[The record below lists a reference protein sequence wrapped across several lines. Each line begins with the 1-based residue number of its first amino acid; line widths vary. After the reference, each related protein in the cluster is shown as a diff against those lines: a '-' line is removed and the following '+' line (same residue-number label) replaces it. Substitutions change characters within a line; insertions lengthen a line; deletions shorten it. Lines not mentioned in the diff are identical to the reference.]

1 MHIKSSRNIFLIVLA
16 ISGLIA
22 LNYLTSSSPPRK
34 MVSKA
39 IVEEQANLK
48 EEITDIRRTA
58 QTFSVVAKAVKPA
71 VVHISTQ
78 QTLVT
83 QRNFNPLEEF
93 FFGTPRRRE
102 FVRQSLG
109 SGVIVSQQ
117 GYVLTNNHVVA
128 NADKIKVTLA
138 DKKEFNAK
146 VVGSDPKTDV
156 AVIKIDDSDL
166 PIAKLGDSDKLEV
179 GDWVIAIG
187 TPFGLAQTVTVGIIS
202 AKGRANVG
210 IADYEDFLQTD
221 AAINPGNSGGPLVS
235 LDGTVI
241 GINTAIFSQSGGY
254 QGIGFAIPINMAKE
268 VMYEL
273 IEKGEVVR
281 GWLGVVIQP
290 VTQEIAE
297 HFKLKGIQ
305 GALIAEA
312 TERGPAYKGGLR
324 QGDIILEYNDK
335 EIKDPNQLR
344 NLVAG
349 TPVGKKVKIL
359 VFRFGSNEE
368 FEVGI
373 EEEPIS

>member
-1 MHIKSSRNIFLIVLA
+1 
-16 ISGLIA
+16 
-22 LNYLTSSSPPRK
+22 
-34 MVSKA
+34 
-39 IVEEQANLK
+39 
-48 EEITDIRRTA
+48 
-58 QTFSVVAKAVKPA
+58 
-71 VVHISTQ
+71 
-78 QTLVT
+78 
-83 QRNFNPLEEF
+83 
-93 FFGTPRRRE
+93 
-102 FVRQSLG
+102 
-109 SGVIVSQQ
+109 
-117 GYVLTNNHVVA
+117 
-128 NADKIKVTLA
+128 
-138 DKKEFNAK
+138 
-146 VVGSDPKTDV
+146 
-156 AVIKIDDSDL
+156 
-166 PIAKLGDSDKLEV
+166 
-179 GDWVIAIG
+179 
-187 TPFGLAQTVTVGIIS
+187 
-202 AKGRANVG
+202 
-210 IADYEDFLQTD
+210 
-221 AAINPGNSGGPLVS
+221 
-235 LDGTVI
+235 VI

-305 GALIAEA
+305 GVLIAEA
-312 TERGPAYKGGLR
+312 MERGPAYKGGLR
-324 QGDIILEYNDK
+324 QGDIILEYNEK